1 MHIDQIISQFT
12 SSPPGLFP
20 KDALQAAFAK
30 EQEITPVL
38 VDILSKAGADIEGL
52 AKRQDDNGFLYAMFL
67 LAQFREQQ
75 GLAPLIAFFSNPG
88 QSAITLTGD
97 VVTENLG
104 QLLAG
109 TSGNDIRPIQA
120 MIENSTIDP
129 FVRGAG
135 LEALLCLVAWG
146 ETSPRGVITYFA
158 ELLESKLERQPCHA
172 WNYLSEA
179 ICRLCGPEFIEPLKK
194 AYDQGL
200 ISPLYM
206 KVDEAEKMLNRP
218 TRENRADLEDDTGL
232 RAITNVVAEMEGWA
246 CFRPQEERI
255 HHQGI
260 KQTTSTP
267 KKTGRNEPC
276 PCGSGKKYKKCC
288 LGI

>member
-1 MHIDQIISQFT
+1 MHIDQIISAFT
-12 SSPPGLFP
+12 SSPAGVFP
-20 KDALQAAFAK
+20 KAALKSAIAQ

-38 VDILSKAGADIEGL
+38 LDILAKAGADIEAL

-75 GLAPLIAFFSNPG
+75 ALAPLISFFANPG
-88 QSAITLTGD
+88 QTAISLTGD

-109 TSGNDIRPIQA
+109 ISGGDIRPIQA

-135 LEALLCLVAWG
+135 LEALLCLVAWD
-146 ETSPRGVITYFA
+146 ETSPREVIAYFE
-158 ELLESKLERQPCHA
+158 ELLAGKLERQPSHT

-179 ICRLCGPEFIEPLKK
+179 CCRLCGPEFLEPLKK

-206 KVDEAEKMLNRP
+206 NVDEAEKMLNRP
-218 TRENRADLEDDTGL
+218 THENLTDLQDDVGL
-232 RAITNVVAEMEGWA
+232 RALTNVVTEMEDWA
-246 CFRPQEERI
+246 CFRPQDQRI
-255 HHQGI
+255 HPQGI
-260 KQTTSTP
+260 NQTTSTTV
-267 KKTGRNEPC
+267 KTGRNEPC

-288 LGI
+288 LGK